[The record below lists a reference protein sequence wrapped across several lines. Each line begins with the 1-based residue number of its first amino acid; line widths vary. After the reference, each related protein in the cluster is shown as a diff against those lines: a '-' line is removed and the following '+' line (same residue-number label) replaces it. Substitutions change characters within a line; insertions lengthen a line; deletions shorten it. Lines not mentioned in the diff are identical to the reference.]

1 VRGTI
6 CHHRPSQPVD
16 LSRGLK
22 VHWLEM
28 FISGFEDI
36 RVKKFF
42 LSVLTVLIACGIA
55 IPARA
60 QKKDTLLLMQR
71 LDSQQQMLINMQ
83 KTLDTQTA
91 VLKTLIEQAN
101 DNVNSMKVQMEEM
114 KKTTGQNLASNG
126 ARFDSMTG
134 EIQSLT
140 ATQEEILARL
150 AKLSEQLAQTQN
162 IIQTLNTPSTA
173 LPGAPGVPGQPGAS
187 PAAAAPDADTLY
199 KSGLSAFN
207 GGQYQLAVQSFQEYL
222 QYYSSTDLASNAQF
236 YIGESYYS
244 QGEYDKAIEEYTK
257 CIDQFPKGN
266 KVAAAQLKKGYALL
280 AQDKESSGIKELRS
294 LIQRYPNSREA
305 DLARQRLKKL
315 GVSAGAR

>member
-1 VRGTI
+1 MVGGAA
-6 CHHRPSQPVD
+6 
-16 LSRGLK
+16 L
-22 VHWLEM
+22 
-28 FISGFEDI
+28 
-36 RVKKFF
+36 
-42 LSVLTVLIACGIA
+42 
-55 IPARA
+55 PAHA

-71 LDSQQQMLINMQ
+71 LDTMQQLMINMQ

-101 DNVNSMKVQMEEM
+101 DNVNSMKAQMEELR
-114 KKTTGQNLASNG
+114 KATGQNLASSG
-126 ARFDSMTG
+126 ARFDAMTG
-134 EIQSLT
+134 EIQSLHS
-140 ATQEEILARL
+140 TQEEVLARL

-162 IIQTLNTPSTA
+162 IIQTLSMPPA
-173 LPGAPGVPGQPGAS
+173 VAPGAGTTPVPPTV
-187 PAAAAPDADTLY
+187 PDAETLY

-207 GGQYQLAVQSFQEYL
+207 GGQYQLAIQSFQEYL
-222 QYYSSTDLASNAQF
+222 QYYGSTDLASNAQF

-257 CIDQFPKGN
+257 CIDQYPKGN

-294 LIQRYPNSREA
+294 LIQRYPSSREA

-315 GVSAGAR
+315 GVSAGVR